1 MAGTYVVTGS
11 ASGMGRAIVTRLQ
24 SEGKRVITVDLHDAD
39 VVADLSTVQ
48 GRTEASRKVLV
59 LSGGLLE
66 GAVMAAGLGPR
77 PGKEFVRLIAQVNY
91 FGVVELLNAWHDALA
106 AGKAKVVV
114 IGSNSTT
121 ATPLVPRTAVRAFL
135 HGDART
141 AIGAV
146 RIFGKAA
153 PSMIY
158 AASKIAVTRWVR
170 RSATAARWVDEGIR
184 MNVLAPGA
192 IMTPLLE
199 KQLSTPEERRNIEA
213 FPLPVRHYGTAEGIA
228 AWVTMMLSHEADFM
242 CGSVVFVD
250 GGSDAYLRPDA
261 WPKQVP
267 GIQLLGYMRKMKA
280 WGERGKLR

>member
-11 ASGMGRAIVTRLQ
+11 ASGMGRAIVARLQ

-121 ATPLVPRTAVRAFL
+121 ATPPWSPEPRCGPSSMAMRGPPSGPCASS
-135 HGDART
+135 AR
-141 AIGAV
+141 
-146 RIFGKAA
+146 
-153 PSMIY
+153 
-158 AASKIAVTRWVR
+158 
-170 RSATAARWVDEGIR
+170 
-184 MNVLAPGA
+184 
-192 IMTPLLE
+192 
-199 KQLSTPEERRNIEA
+199 Q
-213 FPLPVRHYGTAEGIA
+213 RH
-228 AWVTMMLSHEADFM
+228 
-242 CGSVVFVD
+242 
-250 GGSDAYLRPDA
+250 P
-261 WPKQVP
+261 
-267 GIQLLGYMRKMKA
+267 
-280 WGERGKLR
+280 